1 MFAKFNLK
9 ISDDDVSQY
18 DDSKKNVPKV
28 LSKYR

>member
-18 DDSKKNVPKV
+18 DDSKKKC
-28 LSKYR
+28 SKSIIKI